1 MNLSKEL
8 ELQLDRFGKMRSMQ
22 LNKELKEEMVLLHES
37 FGWGKLNK
45 DCSTCVRICADKL
58 NNKRAQEKE
67 KFHFVGIK
75 QSPEMTF
82 NEMKAEAKN
91 RGIPVHRNTNKNDLI
106 ELLFSN
112 K

>member
-1 MNLSKEL
+1 MNLSKIL
-8 ELQLDRFGKMRSMQ
+8 EIQLDQFSRMRSMH
-22 LNKELKEEMVLLHES
+22 LNKELKEEMALLHES
-37 FGWGKLNK
+37 FGWGKLNQ

-58 NNKRAQEKE
+58 NVKRMEYKEKE

-82 NEMKAEAKN
+82 NEMKAEAKKI
-91 RGIPVHRNTNKNDLI
+91 GIVVTRNTTKNDLI
-106 ELLFSN
+106 NLL

>member
-1 MNLSKEL
+1 MNLSKIL
-8 ELQLDRFGKMRSMQ
+8 EIQLDQFSRMRSMH
-22 LNKELKEEMVLLHES
+22 LNKELKEEMALLHES
-37 FGWGKLNK
+37 FGWGKLNQ

-58 NNKRAQEKE
+58 NVKRMEQKD

-82 NEMKAEAKN
+82 NEMKAEAKQ
-91 RGIPVHRNTNKNDLI
+91 RGIAVTRNTTKNDLI
-106 ELLFSN
+106 NLL